1 MSAMKTMGTV
11 LLAMACVVSGWT
23 QAHADII
30 YAASGSQGV
39 DGNLYTLD
47 PLTGAATLVGPLVD
61 AADSPYGLTGLA
73 FDPVSGVLYGS
84 TANASPTAPGS
95 LVTVDPATAL
105 VTLIGDFAGI
115 ASTMSDITFI
125 SDGTLYGLAA
135 ADQHQLYTIDPATG
149 IVTLV
154 GPAGGLS
161 HFGGGSLA
169 ARPGDNV
176 LFATPNSSTDPPGDL
191 VIVSAADGSQTLVAA
206 LSGAPLVDGTSI
218 VIGAADFS
226 SAGVLFGVNIDRN
239 GLSHLVTIN
248 TATAGV
254 TDVGASANN
263 LDALAIQREIAA
275 VPAPSAFVLL
285 GLGFA
290 GLIALRRARPR

>member
-1 MSAMKTMGTV
+1 M
-11 LLAMACVVSGWT
+11 
-23 QAHADII
+23 
-30 YAASGSQGV
+30 
-39 DGNLYTLD
+39 
-47 PLTGAATLVGPLVD
+47 GPLVD
-61 AADSPYGLTGLA
+61 AAGSPYGLTGLA
-73 FDPVSGVLYGS
+73 FNPVSGVLYGS
-84 TANASPTAPGS
+84 TANASPTARGS

-115 ASTMSDITFI
+115 TSTMSDITFI

-135 ADQHQLYTIDPATG
+135 ADQHQLYTIDPVTG

-154 GPAGGLS
+154 GPAGGFS

-169 ARPGDNV
+169 ARPGDDV

-191 VIVSAADGSQTLVAA
+191 VTVSAADGSQTLVAA

-218 VIGAADFS
+218 VIAAADFS
-226 SAGVLFGVNIDRN
+226 SAGVLFGVNIDRS

-275 VPAPSAFVLL
+275 VPAPSALVLL
-285 GLGFA
+285 GLSFA